1 MLGEPEL
8 PHAADV
14 KFETALVLW
23 PQPNPRIV
31 HEQAQDDVAGTW
43 RHDPRL
49 RAVQTKPRALKS
61 LPCPAHD
68 GGGSAPNLYRQPVNL
83 TLPHEQAF
91 ASTALAIMP
100 REPDFDGRITLASP
114 RLQGDDGIS
123 RLLEEIVERISVPAM
138 V

>member
-1 MLGEPEL
+1 VRKVGFHALGVGDSPVDMIDHRQDRVEAALTSVLGEPEL

-91 ASTALAIMP
+91 A
-100 REPDFDGRITLASP
+100 
-114 RLQGDDGIS
+114 
-123 RLLEEIVERISVPAM
+123 
-138 V
+138 